1 MLRALAKPSVLR
13 QSIVKQTILTV
24 RLKSTNAANEWVDPA
39 AVPLGENLA
48 KYGIDLTAR
57 AKEGKLDPVIGR
69 EAEIRR
75 TTQVL
80 SRRTKNNPVL
90 IGEPGVGK
98 TAIIEGL
105 AIRIT
110 NGEVPDSLK
119 EKQVVS
125 LDLAALIAGA
135 KFRGDF
141 EERLKGV
148 LKDVEKSDGKVILFI
163 DELHSLVGAGG
174 GEGSISAGNILKPAL
189 ARGEL
194 RLVGATT
201 LNEYRLIE
209 KDAALARRFQ
219 SVLVDEPNVNDTIAI
234 LRGLKEK
241 YEVHHGV
248 IIKDSALVTAATL
261 ANRYLTERKMPDK
274 AIDLIDEAASK
285 LRLQQESKPEPI
297 WKIERDLI
305 TKRIEIAALKKE
317 TDANSVDRRNK
328 LKDQV
333 SVMETELNTLTA
345 EWKVEKDK
353 LEATKGSKEKLEQAK
368 RQVDQLQR
376 KGDYAGAAELR
387 YSVIPEL
394 EKLVQA
400 GDRNDHE
407 KSALLEDAVTSDL
420 IAQVVAHA
428 TGIPVGNLVHGE
440 RQKLLGLASKLK
452 QRVIGQ
458 DHVADAVTDCIKQS
472 RAGLS
477 AHDKPQLVSL
487 FLGPTGTGKT
497 EMVKAIAASLFD
509 DESAICRIDMSE
521 YMEKHSVSRLIGAPP
536 GYVGYEEG
544 GTLTESVRRKPYQI
558 VLLDEFEKAHRDVGN
573 ILLQVFDEGRLTD
586 SQGRTVDFK
595 NTLVIMTSN
604 LGSDILSQGEDV
616 EDQVMERVRGFF
628 SPELL
633 NRIDVVSMFNR
644 LKRED
649 MDRIVDIQLN
659 ALRQRLMD
667 DRKIELNA
675 SPETIEWMATH
686 AYSPIYGARPLKRLL
701 QKKVMSPLADA
712 ILSGELLDD
721 SIANIT
727 LLDDELFFEYVSK
740 PTAD

>member
-1 MLRALAKPSVLR
+1 
-13 QSIVKQTILTV
+13 
-24 RLKSTNAANEWVDPA
+24 
-39 AVPLGENLA
+39 
-48 KYGIDLTAR
+48 
-57 AKEGKLDPVIGR
+57 
-69 EAEIRR
+69 
-75 TTQVL
+75 
-80 SRRTKNNPVL
+80 
-90 IGEPGVGK
+90 
-98 TAIIEGL
+98 
-105 AIRIT
+105 
-110 NGEVPDSLK
+110 
-119 EKQVVS
+119 
-125 LDLAALIAGA
+125 
-135 KFRGDF
+135 
-141 EERLKGV
+141 
-148 LKDVEKSDGKVILFI
+148 
-163 DELHSLVGAGG
+163 
-174 GEGSISAGNILKPAL
+174 
-189 ARGEL
+189 
-194 RLVGATT
+194 
-201 LNEYRLIE
+201 
-209 KDAALARRFQ
+209 
-219 SVLVDEPNVNDTIAI
+219 
-234 LRGLKEK
+234 
-241 YEVHHGV
+241 
-248 IIKDSALVTAATL
+248 
-261 ANRYLTERKMPDK
+261 
-274 AIDLIDEAASK
+274 
-285 LRLQQESKPEPI
+285 
-297 WKIERDLI
+297 
-305 TKRIEIAALKKE
+305 
-317 TDANSVDRRNK
+317 
-328 LKDQV
+328 
-333 SVMETELNTLTA
+333 
-345 EWKVEKDK
+345 
-353 LEATKGSKEKLEQAK
+353 
-368 RQVDQLQR
+368 
-376 KGDYAGAAELR
+376 
-387 YSVIPEL
+387 VIPEL